1 MGACPPLCRNAA
13 SAHYGIG
20 ATCLVALAF
29 CLCCLALFS
38 PFRLI
43 AQVADQAENRM
54 LAAQAVLLHCCGLR
68 GLWHPL
74 RRDSGDSSSQRSSA
88 EFGRKVTFA

>member
-1 MGACPPLCRNAA
+1 M
-13 SAHYGIG
+13 
-20 ATCLVALAF
+20 TCVVSSDPVSNHCWLAP
-29 CLCCLALFS
+29 CLHS
-38 PFRLI
+38 RSE

>member
-1 MGACPPLCRNAA
+1 MASSASILPQLACIIQ
-13 SAHYGIG
+13 SS
-20 ATCLVALAF
+20 CLD
-29 CLCCLALFS
+29 
-38 PFRLI
+38 

-74 RRDSGDSSSQRSSA
+74 RRDSGRFVQPAQLRRVRPQGHLCVMCVA
-88 EFGRKVTFA
+88 PHEGLNRRGVCE

>member
-1 MGACPPLCRNAA
+1 MQQSTDHNTCTFRRPCLSQSQLACTIFL
-13 SAHYGIG
+13 G
-20 ATCLVALAF
+20 
-29 CLCCLALFS
+29 
-38 PFRLI
+38 FRLD